1 MKDSVIKGLLKI
13 NIVLLIIGL
22 SAVDSNLKFSVVV
35 VSLSLAYIILFNLA
49 NKDKF

>member
-1 MKDSVIKGLLKI
+1 MKDLVITGLLKI

-22 SAVDSNLKFSVVV
+22 SAVDSNLIFSVVA

>member
-1 MKDSVIKGLLKI
+1 MKDLIIKGLLI
-13 NIVLLIIGL
+13 FNTVLLLVGL

-49 NKDKF
+49 NKDNF

>member
-1 MKDSVIKGLLKI
+1 MKDSIIKGLLKI

-22 SAVDSNLKFSVVV
+22 SAVDSNLIFSAMA